1 MTKKCL
7 TCKSTIIDDL
17 ESSIED
23 ELPRLLNCDDKY
35 NPNKTELKKKTPTIS
50 EIEVKIPIKSE
61 KNTWVFYWA
70 SLPTKELEIKGREA
84 AYGDESNSGLLETD
98 KYGKATLILNC
109 PQPYRINNLTY
120 PRHVHY
126 TTLTKDNVWS
136 DEIKTMVVYCH
147 LDKDQFSKALQSK
160 DHIIINALPEE
171 SFQEQKID
179 GTYNLPVESL
189 NPSNRDDKVRD
200 FIDTHIQKYPS
211 LMDLIEQNK
220 IDEKDIPIITYC
232 QGHGCNASKELSTYI
247 MNAGY
252 KNVVEYP
259 GGIDEWFNDSDDDS
273 SDDDEPS
280 FFEDGSKYNLDNK
293 YETIIINNIKYKHQL
308 DDLNYILDEDDQKVG
323 KLINHKIVWDT
334 EHEKITNEF
343 LSDEDEDEDEE
354 GKSDDE
360 KDTSSSDDDEKDTSS
375 SDDDEKDTSSS
386 NDDEKD
392 TSSSD
397 DDEKDTSS
405 SDDDEKDTS
414 SSDDEDNDDEKKKG
428 GAPNQYGW
436 IYSRSLISKKEYD
449 QLFRGWGFS
458 FF

>member
-7 TCKSTIIDDL
+7 TCKSTMINDL
-17 ESSIED
+17 ESGIEN
-23 ELPRLLNCDDKY
+23 EVPRLLNCDDKY

-61 KNTWVFYWA
+61 KNTWIFYWA
-70 SLPTKELEIKGREA
+70 SLPTKELEIKGREE

-98 KYGKATLILNC
+98 KKGNATLILNC
-109 PQPYRINNLTY
+109 PQPYRVNNLTY

-171 SFQEQKID
+171 SFQEQKIE

-232 QGHGCNASKELSTYI
+232 QGHGCNASNELSTYI

-273 SDDDEPS
+273 SEDDEPT
-280 FFEDGSKYNLDNK
+280 FFDDESKYNLDNK

-323 KLINHKIVWDT
+323 KLTNHKVVWDK
-334 EHEKITNEF
+334 EHEKINNEF
-343 LSDEDEDEDEE
+343 LSDEEEEEKEEEEEGGDDDDKEGDDDKEDDEDDEDE
-354 GKSDDE
+354 
-360 KDTSSSDDDEKDTSS
+360 SSS
-375 SDDDEKDTSSS
+375 
-386 NDDEKD
+386 
-392 TSSSD
+392 
-397 DDEKDTSS
+397 
-405 SDDDEKDTS
+405 DDEKDTS
-414 SSDDEDNDDEKKKG
+414 SSDDEDESSSDDEDESSSDDEKDKKKG
-428 GAPNQYGW
+428 GAPNQYDW
-436 IYSRSLISKKEYD
+436 IYSGSSISKKEYD
-449 QLFRGWGFS
+449 QLFRGWGFL